1 MHSQGQ
7 ILPQQFYELDDVVAV
22 SRRLLG
28 KVLCTNIRGQ
38 TSAGVITETEAY
50 CGRND
55 KACHANDG
63 LRTARTE
70 TMYGPGGRAYVYLC
84 YGIHHLFNVVTN
96 REGLADAV
104 LIRSVRPVEGHSLM
118 LERRSRDALTPVVS
132 NGPGKLTQ
140 ALGITTGDDGANL
153 LGERI
158 WIEDRGHSVAA
169 ADIIASPR
177 IGVDYAGNH
186 ALRPWRFYLKDTP
199 WVSQQ

>member
-1 MHSQGQ
+1 MRSQGQ
-7 ILPQQFYELDDVVAV
+7 ILPKQFYEPDDVVAI
-22 SRRLLG
+22 SRQLLG

-38 TSAGVITETEAY
+38 ISAGMITETEAY

-118 LERRSRDALTPVVS
+118 LERRNRNELTPVVS

-158 WIEDRGHSVAA
+158 WIEDRGYRVAG

-177 IGVDYAGNH
+177 IGIGYAGDH
-186 ALRPWRFYLKDTP
+186 ALRLWRFHLKDTP
-199 WVSQQ
+199 WVSK